1 GDILNA
7 DFYALEMGNVSEGV
21 LSSAELGS
29 SADSEARSSVV
40 LLARVLNLSADEHSS
55 ADDIQLQAGNTY
67 DLDFTAEDLYG
78 LQGTLE
84 LGAGLELVD
93 ISYGLASA
101 GNINLE
107 NAAEGIITF
116 SWDDAAQSSAELRS
130 SADGRAT
137 LFTLIIR
144 ATADATLSDV
154 LSLTDR
160 VTRSEGYPTAGGV
173 SNLVLAYSADEHSS
187 ADEFS
192 LGQNSPNPVDAATQ
206 IAFSLPVANTA
217 TLTIRDVQG
226 RTVLIREIEAEA
238 GVNLINL
245 QGSDLAA
252 SGVYSYTLTSGEH
265 TATKQMVIR

>member
-1 GDILNA
+1 
-7 DFYALEMGNVSEGV
+7 
-21 LSSAELGS
+21 
-29 SADSEARSSVV
+29 ADSEARSSVV
-40 LLARVLNLSADEHSS
+40 LLARVLNLSADERSS

-93 ISYGLASA
+93 ISYGLASV

-116 SWDDAAQSSAELRS
+116 SWDDAMVASSSEASRS
-130 SADGRAT
+130 SEVSSS
-137 LFTLIIR
+137 LFTLSVR
-144 ATADATLSDV
+144 ATADATLSEV

-160 VTRSEGYPTAGGV
+160 ITRSEAYPTFGGV
-173 SNLVLAYSADEHSS
+173 ANLTLNFSADDLRS
-187 ADEFS
+187 ADEFA

-206 IAFSLPVANTA
+206 IAFTLPVANTA

-226 RTVLIREIEAEA
+226 RTILVREIEAAA

-245 QGSDLAA
+245 QRSDLAA

>member
-1 GDILNA
+1 
-7 DFYALEMGNVSEGV
+7 
-21 LSSAELGS
+21 
-29 SADSEARSSVV
+29 
-40 LLARVLNLSADEHSS
+40 NLSADERSS

-67 DLDFTAEDLYG
+67 DLAFTAEDLYG

-93 ISYGLASA
+93 MSYGLASA

-116 SWDDAAQSSAELRS
+116 SWDDAMAASSSEVSRPSEVS
-130 SADGRAT
+130 SS
-137 LFTLIIR
+137 LFTLNVR

-160 VTRSEGYPTAGGV
+160 VTRSEGYPTFGGV
-173 SNLVLAYSADEHSS
+173 ANLSLDFATTAATDVA
-187 ADEFS
+187 EFS

-206 IAFSLPVANTA
+206 IAFSLPLANTA

-226 RTVLIREIEAEA
+226 RTILVREIEAEA

-245 QGSDLAA
+245 QRSDLAA